1 MSAKL
6 RLFTALMAGMLAASE
21 VVAQNVPAPA
31 GPPLSVQAAL
41 DEALERNP
49 ALVALR
55 RDYDTARTRPA
66 QAGFLPPP
74 MFEAQIWQWPINTL
88 NPANANMYMFMLTQ
102 QFPGRGKRD
111 LRKAVFEK
119 DAEVADADIA
129 VRARAVVDEVKRAY
143 AELFLARKTVELT
156 RANIDL
162 LRQFANVSQA
172 KYATGRVSQQ
182 DVLKAIVEL
191 SSAHEN
197 VVGLEERSR
206 LAEAALDTL
215 LGRAPDS
222 AIGPLAEPRAS
233 VVLPPAATLQA
244 RAVSEQPELSVARLS
259 IEQGDASLAAAES
272 DYKPDFLIQ
281 GGYMVMPDMT
291 DAWMAKVGI
300 SWPKAPW
307 SRGRVD
313 ARVNEARA
321 EIEARRARLA
331 VAESAVKLAVQ
342 QAYVRVQSAAER
354 ARILETSLLPQA
366 SQVLDV
372 SRAAYQTDRVDFLS
386 LIDNQRQLLDLRI
399 QYFRARTEVEMAW
412 ADLERAVGVDLD
424 REPLAPPRASGPVA
438 APRK

>member
-1 MSAKL
+1 MRTSSAS
-6 RLFTALMAGMLAASE
+6 RNARGWPRRPSTRCSAGH
-21 VVAQNVPAPA
+21 P
-31 GPPLSVQAAL
+31 
-41 DEALERNP
+41 
-49 ALVALR
+49 
-55 RDYDTARTRPA
+55 TARSVRSPSR
-66 QAGFLPPP
+66 
-74 MFEAQIWQWPINTL
+74 
-88 NPANANMYMFMLTQ
+88 
-102 QFPGRGKRD
+102 GR
-111 LRKAVFEK
+111 
-119 DAEVADADIA
+119 
-129 VRARAVVDEVKRAY
+129 
-143 AELFLARKTVELT
+143 
-156 RANIDL
+156 
-162 LRQFANVSQA
+162 
-172 KYATGRVSQQ
+172 
-182 DVLKAIVEL
+182 
-191 SSAHEN
+191 
-197 VVGLEERSR
+197 
-206 LAEAALDTL
+206 
-215 LGRAPDS
+215 
-222 AIGPLAEPRAS
+222 
-233 VVLPPAATLQA
+233 QA

-424 REPLAPPRASGPVA
+424 REPLAPPKASNPMT
-438 APRK
+438 APQK